1 MRNLLLTFAGLL
13 ASNAFLFASAS
24 LRLDDPPRPVIIKDV
39 KTNPFPPIRPRAIGT
54 PVIVVDDEWGEIM
67 VSAPEESGLS
77 RLIIQNL
84 YTGETRVYE
93 VSSGRDSVPVP
104 NEPGVW
110 MISIEQNGIVLQNE
124 VLFL

>member
-1 MRNLLLTFAGLL
+1 MRNLLLTCAGLL

-110 MISIEQNGIVLQNE
+110 MVSIEQNGSILQND

>member
-1 MRNLLLTFAGLL
+1 
-13 ASNAFLFASAS
+13 
-24 LRLDDPPRPVIIKDV
+24 
-39 KTNPFPPIRPRAIGT
+39 
-54 PVIVVDDEWGEIM
+54 M

-110 MISIEQNGIVLQNE
+110 MISIEQNGSILQND